1 MSFSQNYIAAAPT
14 SSYGYYR
21 GTPYWGNDGSGKGPD
36 VAGNNAFAAGQGSV
50 GISQSWEPSI
60 PFLLC
65 MVILEMI
72 VFAWLAKK
80 L

>member
-1 MSFSQNYIAAAPT
+1 MSFSQNYIASAP
-14 SSYGYYR
+14 SSSFGYYR

-36 VAGNNAFAAGQGSV
+36 VQGNSAFAAGQGSG
-50 GISQSWEPSI
+50 GISQQWEPSI
-60 PFLLC
+60 PFLLG
-65 MVILEMI
+65 MVVLEMI

>member
-1 MSFSQNYIAAAPT
+1 MGFSQNFIASAP
-14 SSYGYYR
+14 SSSFGYYR

-36 VAGNNAFAAGQGSV
+36 VQGNSAFAAGQGSG
-50 GISQSWEPSI
+50 GISQTWEPSI
-60 PFLLC
+60 PFLLG

>member
-1 MSFSQNYIAAAPT
+1 VSFAQNFTSAYPT
-14 SSYGYYR
+14 SSFGYYR

-36 VAGNNAFAAGQGSV
+36 MAGNSAFAAGQGTNADT
-50 GISQSWEPSI
+50 GWEPSI
-60 PFLLC
+60 PFLFG